1 MADTLR
7 PRDATEVEAAVQSAL
22 AGGKTVEIV
31 GHGSKRAIGRPAQTD
46 LTLDLSAL
54 SGVTLYE
61 PEELVLSARGGVGQD
76 RIDGFAAY
84 TDDRQWIHV
93 DVKRARRESPFG
105 LPTAHG
111 YLILALLPRFFYEVG
126 VIPPDVRQAI
136 NYGAERVRF
145 VAPVRAGSRV
155 VPRGT
160 ISLAFLRC
168 PVAAKASN
176 PADGW

>member
-1 MADTLR
+1 MPIDGYSLSSI
-7 PRDATEVEAAVQSAL
+7 QQF
-22 AGGKTVEIV
+22 V
-31 GHGSKRAIGRPAQTD
+31 GRELGVSD
-46 LTLDLSAL
+46 WLTID
-54 SGVTLYE
+54 
-61 PEELVLSARGGVGQD
+61 QD

-105 LPTAHG
+105 LPIAHG

-145 VAPVRAGSRV
+145 VAPVRAGSRRPSV
-155 VPRGT
+155 ATMPSSAARSAAT
-160 ISLAFLRC
+160 TSAIS
-168 PVAAKASN
+168 
-176 PADGW
+176 GY